1 MFQFT
6 AFPFCKLW
14 IYLQMTEL
22 FSAGFPHS
30 DICGSIPICD
40 SPQLFAAYHVLLRLP
55 VPRHSP
61 CALSCLTVIT
71 FVISECSSV
80 YISFFFFRCVYLF
93 LDYLSLSMFSF
104 QGAMATN
111 YKAVFRAH
119 FFARNHSSNIIPRSH
134 SYKYLHVRSS

>member
-40 SPQLFAAYHVLLRLP
+40 SPQLFAAYHVLRRLP

-80 YISFFFFRCVYLF
+80 YISFSFRCVYLF

-134 SYKYLHVRSS
+134 NYK

>member
-14 IYLQMTEL
+14 IYLQMTEI

-40 SPQLFAAYHVLLRLP
+40 SPQLFAAYHVLRRLP

-80 YISFFFFRCVYLF
+80 YISFFLFRCVYLF

-119 FFARNHSSNIIPRSH
+119 FFARHHSSNIIPRSH
-134 SYKYLHVRSS
+134 NYK